1 MARTIQGHRAYFG
14 HKKYI
19 TPNKKKLVRLFMD
32 NNNNQMNEK
41 EIDDRIKKMHMDSM
55 GSPVLIKTSKSHMDV
70 TAYPAPACMC
80 SSSVSRTSI

>member
-1 MARTIQGHRAYFG
+1 GHRAYFG

-19 TPNKKKLVRLFMD
+19 TPNKKKLVQLFMD
-32 NNNNQMNEK
+32 NNNQMNEN

-55 GSPVLIKTSKSHMDV
+55 GSPVLIKTSKFHMDV

-80 SSSVSRTSI
+80 SSSVSGTFI